1 MEPLTI
7 AFVVIGVILL
17 LRLLGAICGSSI
29 PEAIGNI
36 GESRTAHYLHKL
48 STDTYTVFNDI
59 IVSDIEGRTT
69 QIDHIVVSRY
79 GIFVVETKCYKG
91 WIFGNEKSRT
101 WTQSLWTGRRWYATS
116 EKHKFQNPIRQNWR
130 HIYVLAERLRLPRKV
145 FFNVVVFSGDAE
157 FKTEMPYYVMS
168 EYDVAGYIESHST
181 PILSDAAVKSAYA
194 SIRQFASHSEA
205 AHEEAKAHHVQMLNE
220 YHNRESESMNS
231 ENILLCPKCGARMC
245 KRYRRSDNAPFYGC
259 VRYPACKGMRNI
271 KL

>member
-1 MEPLTI
+1 MEPFTI

-17 LRLLGAICGSSI
+17 LCLLGAICGSST

-36 GESRTAHYLHKL
+36 GELRTALYLHKL
-48 STDTYTVFNDI
+48 SADTYTVFNDV
-59 IVSDIEGRTT
+59 IVADSEGRTA

-157 FKTEMPYYVMS
+157 FKTEMPYCVMR

-181 PILSDAAVKSAYA
+181 PILSDAAVNNAYD
-194 SIRQFASHSEA
+194 SICRFALHSES

-220 YHNRESESMNS
+220 YHNGDRWGINS
-231 ENILLCPKCGARMC
+231 ENTPLCPKCGARMR
-245 KRYRRSDNAPFYGC
+245 KRYRRSDSAPFYGC
-259 VRYPACKGMRNI
+259 ARYPVCKGTMNI
-271 KL
+271 ST